1 MDDNKIIITDE
12 DGGTKELFV
21 VEETRLNNTSY
32 LLVCESMDEESD
44 AYIMKDM
51 SAPEDTEAIYAFVED
66 DAELKAVSGL
76 FRELLEDEDLI

>member
-12 DGGTKELFV
+12 DGGTKELYV

-32 LLVCESMDEESD
+32 LLVCESMAEEAE

-51 SAPEDTEAIYAFVED
+51 SAPESVEAIYAFVED
-66 DAELKAVSGL
+66 DAELQAVSGL
-76 FRELLEDEDLI
+76 FKELLEDEELI

>member
-1 MDDNKIIITDE
+1 MEDNKIIITDE
-12 DGGTKELFV
+12 DGGTKELYV

-32 LLVCESMDEESD
+32 LLVCDSMEDEAE

-51 SAPEDTEAIYAFVED
+51 SAPEDVEAIYAFVED

-76 FRELLEDEDLI
+76 FKELLEDEDLI

>member
-32 LLVCESMDEESD
+32 LLLCESMDEESD
-44 AYIMKDM
+44 AYIMKDV
-51 SAPEDTEAIYAFVED
+51 SAPEDTEAIYTFVED

-76 FRELLEDEDLI
+76 FQELLEDEDLI